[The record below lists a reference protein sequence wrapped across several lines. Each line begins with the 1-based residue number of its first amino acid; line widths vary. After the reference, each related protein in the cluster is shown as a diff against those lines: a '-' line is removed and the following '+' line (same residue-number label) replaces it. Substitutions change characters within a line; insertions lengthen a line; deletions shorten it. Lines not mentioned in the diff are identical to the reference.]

1 VQVYKFKEA
10 PMSISRTT
18 EIKSSSITSF
28 DDAMKKGIAR
38 AQKTLTNV
46 RGAWIENQEILLDA
60 KGKITE
66 YRVQMKVTFIL
77 EE

>member
-1 VQVYKFKEA
+1 VKEA
-10 PMSISRTT
+10 LMSISRVT
-18 EIKSSSITSF
+18 EVKSSSTVSF

-38 AQKTLTNV
+38 AQKTLKNV
-46 RGAWIENQEILLDA
+46 RGAWIWNQEVLVDG

-66 YRVQMKVTFIL
+66 YRVQMKITFIL

>member
-1 VQVYKFKEA
+1 
-10 PMSISRTT
+10 MSISRTT
-18 EIKSSSITSF
+18 EIKSSSTTSF

>member
-1 VQVYKFKEA
+1 
-10 PMSISRTT
+10 MSISRTT
-18 EIKSSSITSF
+18 EIKSSSTTSF

-38 AQKTLTNV
+38 AMKTLNNV
-46 RGAWIENQEILLDA
+46 KGAWIENQEVLIDE

-66 YRVQMKVTFIL
+66 YRVQMKITFIL

>member
-1 VQVYKFKEA
+1 
-10 PMSISRTT
+10 MSISRTT
-18 EIKSSSITSF
+18 EIKSSSTTSF

-38 AQKTLTNV
+38 AQKTLNNV

-60 KGKITE
+60 KGKISE